1 VNSPIASSILFCHHS
16 SGQSS
21 SRLSSNESQV
31 HPSVQS
37 AAARV
42 RRQSGGDSDN
52 NCGVNKA
59 KQTSSAS
66 TSSRRGGF

>member
-1 VNSPIASSILFCHHS
+1 VNSPTVSSILFCYHS

-21 SRLSSNESQV
+21 SSRPSSNESQV

-37 AAARV
+37 ATRV
-42 RRQSGGDSDN
+42 SRQSGGGSDS

-59 KQTSSAS
+59 KQTFSAS